1 MADDL
6 AAEITLRLR
15 AQMSGPI
22 DEVKRL
28 LSSLNE
34 TVGKLNETLGELTSA
49 LNDIKMSTQPA
60 KEMGD
65 YLARTNDA
73 VKATEDL
80 NKALRSSG
88 AGAELAGA
96 AAGRNA
102 GAARE
107 AGMAGPENADGAI
120 DFIGGAIAGA
130 LGLSAVTA
138 LGDYQKTLRQ
148 IAITEKLS
156 GPKADAEVA
165 RLSGLFDMLALKDRQ
180 SSLGLADAY
189 FRMVTTHMPPAVVKA
204 IMPDIGMM
212 ATAHDVSPYDLAD
225 AAFAINDSF
234 KIGPKGMLSAL
245 AMLATAAKMA
255 HFSLG
260 NFGEHLKSI
269 GGIAE
274 TMGLTGRGNLDRVA
288 AGLETVIKN
297 TTQPGQAAADYQDF
311 LFYLSSPQF
320 NMAGLRLGF
329 KKRLESSQALF
340 NKYHIKP
347 VSFWHL
353 ESEANKKG
361 VNEIDYMLQYFHKVT
376 SRMNAGDR
384 MKYLRTIFGNQQS
397 ANTVVSILEH
407 WKDYHAMIAELG
419 KVTNK
424 TGDQDF
430 ATALKG
436 ANTQVA
442 KFDEE
447 MKQLERDI
455 GNGLLKPLEVA
466 NFVLGAFVQS
476 IRDLNTVVLPGLK
489 VGLGNLTL
497 AAASGLA
504 TWKAFVGVSGK
515 LLGKGTKAASGS
527 GESLLDDAVRVGKR
541 GIEAAPEGGEAGLP
555 GMIAAAILG
564 AVGDKFEDS
573 VKNSIRDAGAAVGD
587 AIGRALGMHVVDVH
601 VTNSDS
607 ALSGRHHTH
616 NPAHLPRKTP
626 PSGPLLN
633 RP

>member
-6 AAEITLRLR
+6 VAEITLRLR
-15 AQMSGPI
+15 AQMAGPL
-22 DEVKRL
+22 DEVKKLFEGLNKTIRSL
-28 LSSLNE
+28 DKSVAQLSEKLDALKMPVQPIEQMKELAAETTAVSDAAEKATKSLRDMGRG
-34 TVGKLNETLGELTSA
+34 TG
-49 LNDIKMSTQPA
+49 MSRAVRGGAASEAASLEGPKNA
-60 KEMGD
+60 D
-65 YLARTNDA
+65 DA
-73 VKATEDL
+73 VDWL
-80 NKALRSSG
+80 
-88 AGAELAGA
+88 
-96 AAGRNA
+96 
-102 GAARE
+102 
-107 AGMAGPENADGAI
+107 
-120 DFIGGAIAGA
+120 GGAIAGA
-130 LGLSAVTA
+130 LGLSTVTA
-138 LGDYQKTLRQ
+138 LGDYQKRLNQ
-148 IAITEKLS
+148 IVITERLK
-156 GPKADAEVA
+156 GPQAAREAA
-165 RLSGLFDMLALKDRQ
+165 RLGAMFDSLALKDRQ
-180 SSLGLADAY
+180 SSIGLADAY

-297 TTQPGQAAADYQDF
+297 TTQPGQAAQDYQDF

-329 KKRLESSQALF
+329 KKRLAASQALF
-340 NKYHIKP
+340 SKYHIQP
-347 VSFWHL
+347 VSFWQL
-353 ESEANKKG
+353 ESDANKKG
-361 VNEIDYMLQYFHKVT
+361 VNEIDYMLQYFHNVT
-376 SRMNAGDR
+376 SRMSPGDR

-419 KVTNK
+419 KVTNA
-424 TGDQDF
+424 TGAQDF
-430 ATALKG
+430 ATALTG
-436 ANTQVA
+436 ANTQVE

-447 MKQLERDI
+447 MRQLERDI
-455 GNGLLKPLEVA
+455 GKFLVGPLKLVNVGLSELIKGINELNHVTIPV
-466 NFVLGAFVQS
+466 
-476 IRDLNTVVLPGLK
+476 LNTGLGNVALGTASVYATLKAFGALSSRILGKKAKGGESVLDDVVDAGKRAAVEGGEGAAEGGLPGLIAGI
-489 VGLGNLTL
+489 VAGVIGN
-497 AAASGLA
+497 
-504 TWKAFVGVSGK
+504 K
-515 LLGKGTKAASGS
+515 L
-527 GESLLDDAVRVGKR
+527 
-541 GIEAAPEGGEAGLP
+541 
-555 GMIAAAILG
+555 
-564 AVGDKFEDS
+564 EDS
-573 VKNSIRDAGAAVGD
+573 MKNSIREAGAEVGD

-601 VTNSDS
+601 VTNGDGV
-607 ALSGRHHTH
+607 GRHHTH
-616 NPAHLPRKTP
+616 NPARLPRKTP